1 LTPSLGTFRYT
12 TNCFEQA
19 VDLIDR
25 GVIDCKSLVSHVY
38 NFKDSLEA
46 FESVHKLEDKHG
58 KKMLKTVILHG
69 TDSEPNGTDAGETVE
84 PVVNFE

>member
-1 LTPSLGTFRYT
+1 MAANVHSLITASGTFRYT
-12 TNCFEQA
+12 TNCFEEA

-25 GVIDCKSLVSHVY
+25 GVIDVKALVSHIY

-46 FESVHKLEDKHG
+46 FESVHRLEDRHG

-69 TDSEPNGTDAGETVE
+69 NNAETSA
-84 PVVNFE
+84 